1 MTRMRASLVLVALG
15 APAAFVGGCTSSS
28 PTTGDKPPLTTP
40 APAVSATPNPAPAPR
55 AATGPITFAT
65 QPDDASCVAYR
76 PKRGGVAVAVP
87 KAIDLA
93 LACPTM
99 PPVVLP
105 SGDGFVYLTG
115 HELRFW
121 TQTPD
126 PDRRLVLFDV
136 KDDDQD
142 FAVSIPVWSPD
153 GTKLALV
160 SKASSYPAKTRLFV
174 LTISAAGAVTAKT
187 KHDVAVFSP
196 CGSVCVPQPPTWKDG
211 ATVEVTTDA
220 DGAPGAPRAFKL

>member
-1 MTRMRASLVLVALG
+1 M
-15 APAAFVGGCTSSS
+15 
-28 PTTGDKPPLTTP
+28 
-40 APAVSATPNPAPAPR
+40 
-55 AATGPITFAT
+55 
-65 QPDDASCVAYR
+65 AYR
-76 PKRGGVAVAVP
+76 PTRGGVAVAVP

-93 LACPTM
+93 LACPRM

-121 TQTPD
+121 TQSPD

-142 FAVSIPVWSPD
+142 FAVSLPVWSPD

-196 CGSVCVPQPPTWKDG
+196 CGFGVRAAAADVEGRRDRRGHDRRWRRAGRAPRVQAVAVRARPRAPDSGLDRRP
-211 ATVEVTTDA
+211 ATDRRIGGGTQWVTTPVFHR
-220 DGAPGAPRAFKL
+220 GLAPARLPTG